1 MHCYPRDISKL
12 RSLSHLCDDFAA
24 LDALVTELMDQEPS
38 HLVSPSA
45 IASSPSSS
53 SSSSSSS
60 AIVSPLLSAA
70 EVTTNG
76 NSKTSSKKKHLA
88 GDVGGNSCS
97 KEDFQLPFGW
107 SVKEKKSSRNKL
119 YINPEGNKQF
129 NSLLGVE
136 RHVNGE
142 SNATD
147 WTYVN
152 KQVVPCPR
160 CVPGSGRMAGH
171 GGHHITFALPD
182 DWQVDETTNPKSFIN
197 PDGDKRFKNLLA
209 VERYINGE
217 SNARDWTHVNKVGP
231 CPRCISGSGKM
242 TGHEGSHITF
252 ALPDDWQV
260 DENYNKIKRF
270 YINPNGDK
278 RFHSLLGVERYINGE
293 SNARDWTN
301 IKKNWSLMDTH
312 QQGYMNKQVG
322 SCPCES
328 CNVEIPSFSSSSS
341 SSTTSNEQTTK
352 SKKKRNAPTS
362 SAVSQGNQEIKKRK
376 KSHGILS
383 SSGSSDSKEDEKED
397 ADMLLDDQDDDDE
410 NDEEV
415 FVSSVHDICDSGI
428 TELNNKEDKDGIR
441 RDQDLLTS
449 TRKSSVL
456 RQVPSTSSAQKTVV
470 DDEEAS
476 SSDEEEEE
484 EGGDYLDQITT
495 LSGLR
500 DAAGTLNLNKAK
512 SNYKADDLDE
522 LRTAIRIAMARLCLT
537 CRDAVF
543 KRWCELEQNRK
554 KGSSSKS
561 NIAGT
566 CRKQYQGLTDDQ
578 KNDSNG
584 MNFHHALQN
593 STLSINLQHGI
604 RFANANR
611 LLISTTKTNT
621 ITHKNS
627 LAAPSKT
634 NISNCIQVLNGD
646 VVKNKGRQII
656 TNIWRSMY
664 ACFQEYQ
671 HLFQGRLPTS
681 DEMTGNYTSGSVYE
695 LEEEQQRFMG
705 GKAIWSLHDKTH
717 GGKHVK
723 SMLTDDYLSNGR
735 EAKYNKLRHAPKSIK
750 GGKPTL
756 YLCDT
761 TTGSV
766 MTGDYVD
773 NANST
778 HAWTSGDIDYQKPG
792 DCHPH
797 QDWLDSEAAVVAASI
812 SMNGMRL
819 LVQIVFRVPG
829 SGNAAI
835 AMAILRQH
843 WLGDHIDPISSG
855 SVSKVTSSSSSSSYV
870 PE

>member
-147 WTYVN
+147 WKYVN

-182 DWQVDETTNPKSFIN
+182 DWQVDETTS
-197 PDGDKRFKNLLA
+197 KN
-209 VERYINGE
+209 
-217 SNARDWTHVNKVGP
+217 
-231 CPRCISGSGKM
+231 
-242 TGHEGSHITF
+242 TF
-252 ALPDDWQV
+252 
-260 DENYNKIKRF
+260 
-270 YINPNGDK
+270 INPNGDK

-328 CNVEIPSFSSSSS
+328 CNVEIPSFSSSSLSSTTSNKQTKSKKKQPPIPSSSSSSS
-341 SSTTSNEQTTK
+341 SSTTSNKQTTK

-428 TELNNKEDKDGIR
+428 TELNNKEDEDGIR

-449 TRKSSVL
+449 TRNSSVL

-566 CRKQYQGLTDDQ
+566 CRKQYQGLTDGQ
-578 KNDSNG
+578 KNDSTG

-756 YLCDT
+756 YLCDNT
-761 TTGSV
+761 SGSV

-778 HAWTSGDIDYQKPG
+778 HAWTSDGIDYQKPG

-829 SGNAAI
+829 PGNAAI

>member
-1 MHCYPRDISKL
+1 
-12 RSLSHLCDDFAA
+12 
-24 LDALVTELMDQEPS
+24 
-38 HLVSPSA
+38 
-45 IASSPSSS
+45 
-53 SSSSSSS
+53 
-60 AIVSPLLSAA
+60 
-70 EVTTNG
+70 
-76 NSKTSSKKKHLA
+76 
-88 GDVGGNSCS
+88 
-97 KEDFQLPFGW
+97 
-107 SVKEKKSSRNKL
+107 
-119 YINPEGNKQF
+119 
-129 NSLLGVE
+129 
-136 RHVNGE
+136 
-142 SNATD
+142 
-147 WTYVN
+147 
-152 KQVVPCPR
+152 
-160 CVPGSGRMAGH
+160 
-171 GGHHITFALPD
+171 
-182 DWQVDETTNPKSFIN
+182 
-197 PDGDKRFKNLLA
+197 
-209 VERYINGE
+209 
-217 SNARDWTHVNKVGP
+217 
-231 CPRCISGSGKM
+231 
-242 TGHEGSHITF
+242 
-252 ALPDDWQV
+252 
-260 DENYNKIKRF
+260 
-270 YINPNGDK
+270 
-278 RFHSLLGVERYINGE
+278 
-293 SNARDWTN
+293 
-301 IKKNWSLMDTH
+301 
-312 QQGYMNKQVG
+312 
-322 SCPCES
+322 
-328 CNVEIPSFSSSSS
+328 
-341 SSTTSNEQTTK
+341 
-352 SKKKRNAPTS
+352 
-362 SAVSQGNQEIKKRK
+362 K

-383 SSGSSDSKEDEKED
+383 SSGSSDSEEDEKED
-397 ADMLLDDQDDDDE
+397 VDMLLDDQDDDNE

-415 FVSSVHDICDSGI
+415 FVSSIHVSSGI
-428 TELNNKEDKDGIR
+428 TELNNKEDEDGIR

-449 TRKSSVL
+449 TRNSSVL

-522 LRTAIRIAMARLCLT
+522 LRTAIRVAMARLCLT

-566 CRKQYQGLTDDQ
+566 CRKQYQGLTDGQ
-578 KNDSNG
+578 KNDSTG